1 MKVAVSDTYVTKKDG
16 SVMHFD
22 IVAPSNITDENII
35 FKYGMSYL
43 STKNQEGQPL
53 AAKECRYCHIETLKP
68 AWEADINK
76 KGYFIIEMEN
86 CH

>member
-1 MKVAVSDTYVTKKDG
+1 MKVAVWDTYVTKKDG

-22 IVAPSNITDENII
+22 IVAPSDINDEKII
-35 FKYGMSYL
+35 FNYGKSYL
-43 STKNQEGQPL
+43 STKGQDGQSL
-53 AAKECRYCHIETLKP
+53 ASKECRYCHIESLKS
-68 AWEADINK
+68 AWEEDINK